1 MHKKDYLQRRF
12 EEFGKV
18 MALILTLKKDSDW
31 EKFEQEIAEAT
42 KKFTSFELAQVETL
56 DQESFAKEVLGHP
69 GLLPDQ
75 KKILA
80 GILFEQLSYYLEKGE
95 QEKYANLKNRC
106 KELYTHIRN
115 NFTDNEFDL
124 DVHYKLNFLEKIGG

>member
-18 MALILTLKKDSDW
+18 LALILTFKRDNDW
-31 EKFEQEIAEAT
+31 EKFEKEIAEASQQFAGLDLDET
-42 KKFTSFELAQVETL
+42 AKLDEAGFAQIISRPGFT
-56 DQESFAKEVLGHP
+56 QE
-69 GLLPDQ
+69 Q

-80 GILFEQLSYYLEKGE
+80 TLLFEKMSLYLERGDAQNVQLLK
-95 QEKYANLKNRC
+95 EKCLR
-106 KELYTHIRN
+106 LYQHLQD

-124 DVHYKLNFLEKIGG
+124 DVYYKLAFLNKM